1 MSDQLDQVVV
11 VDAEDGPE
19 LPIVAGDGTARAVIW
34 PGMGARLRSMHRI
47 SLGPGARTVQTTHSS
62 DAVYYV
68 IAGGGEA
75 CDRHAGDE
83 SAVVPGSMVH
93 VDAGTAYELIAGPEG
108 MELVGG
114 PSPGDPSMYAAAA
127 DDRRDG

>member
-1 MSDQLDQVVV
+1 MSEPLDQVVV
-11 VDAEDGPE
+11 VDAKDGPE
-19 LPIVAGDGTARAVIW
+19 LPIVAGEGTALAVIW

-47 SLGPGARTVQTTHSS
+47 SLGPGARTVQTTHGS

-68 IAGGGEA
+68 IVGGGEA
-75 CDRHAGDE
+75 CDRDLDDV
-83 SAVVPGSMVH
+83 SAIVSGSMVH

-114 PSPGDPSMYAAAA
+114 PSPGDPSMYEAA
-127 DDRRDG
+127 DHRRGG